1 MSLPEITRI
10 SWRTYVDVPA
20 RIVLYK
26 LPGQILAG
34 LTRHRG
40 HLAVVLPVS
49 RRRMP
54 VEGRRRRVRYPCVR
68 NDARGLSWEKH
79 QNILSISSL
88 KTRRTYRIAGPN
100 RRGTTPG
107 IGSSRS
113 SSRSGRARPA
123 RPFRNSSS
131 PRTWGPSRTLRTP
144 RSARPNWTSATE
156 IFLL

>member
-68 NDARGLSWEKH
+68 NDARGLS
-79 QNILSISSL
+79 
-88 KTRRTYRIAGPN
+88 
-100 RRGTTPG
+100 
-107 IGSSRS
+107 
-113 SSRSGRARPA
+113 
-123 RPFRNSSS
+123 
-131 PRTWGPSRTLRTP
+131 
-144 RSARPNWTSATE
+144 
-156 IFLL
+156 